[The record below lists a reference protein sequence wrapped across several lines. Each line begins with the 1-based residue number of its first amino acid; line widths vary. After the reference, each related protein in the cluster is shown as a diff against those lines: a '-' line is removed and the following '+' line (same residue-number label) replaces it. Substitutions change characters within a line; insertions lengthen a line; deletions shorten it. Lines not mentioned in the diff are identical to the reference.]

1 MSAINTATSDQ
12 RDSLGQTAVS
22 AILVGVAFYFGC
34 ELGLALMTP
43 SNSIAMF
50 FPANAIM
57 LAALLLTNQRRWWA
71 YLLVMALVDIAIS
84 IGDELS
90 VHRVV
95 LYAAA
100 NLLEVLVAAIG
111 LKFFVT
117 GPLKFE
123 RLQEML
129 TFLLLAALV
138 APIASASVASAA
150 TLFEAPDT
158 NYWRLWRAWF
168 LSDALGLLIVTPLIV
183 LWFRAGFSWLTS
195 VTLNRAMEAM
205 GLTLS
210 LFVVCYFALGGT
222 VGAAG
227 NFPALLYAPVPLLL
241 WAALRFNQ
249 HGAHLAILVIT
260 AFSVSNAVN
269 GLGPFTTN
277 TPTDNVLSLQ
287 LYLIAAAI
295 PMMLLSVVLSERKQA
310 DDEKME
316 LVRQLHQLQKIEAV
330 GTLAGGIAHD
340 FNNILTTILG
350 YTEMLLID
358 KVDRSDSKK
367 YLEQVDRAG
376 RRAQRL
382 VKQLLTFGQLDEL
395 SLRPIA
401 MPPVVEHAIETVRAT
416 LPSDVE
422 VTTMISPH
430 CAPVL
435 ADSTQILQVV
445 QNLCLNASHAMTD
458 APKLIAV
465 RLTQVELAP
474 SNELPAGSYL
484 KLTISDTGQGMS
496 AETQLRIFEPYYSTR
511 GVAGDGTGLGLP
523 IVHGI
528 VERHHGIVTIRSEV
542 GKGTTVDVLLPVT
555 AEASVADVY

>member
-100 NLLEVLVAAIG
+100 NFLEVLVAAIG

-138 APIASASVASAA
+138 APFASASVASAV
-150 TLFEAPDT
+150 TFFETPDT
-158 NYWRLWRAWF
+158 IYWRFWRAWF

-222 VGAAG
+222 IGAAG
-227 NFPALLYAPVPLLL
+227 NFPALLYAPVPFLL

-249 HGAHLAILVIT
+249 LGAHLAILVIT

-277 TPTDNVLSLQ
+277 TPADNVLSLQ

-310 DDEKME
+310 DDEKIE
-316 LVRQLHQLQKIEAV
+316 LLQQLHQLHKLQAV
-330 GTLAGGIAHD
+330 GKLAGGIAHD
-340 FNNILTTILG
+340 FNNILATILG

-358 KVDRSDSKK
+358 KVDGGDSKK

-395 SLRPIA
+395 TLRPIDIA
-401 MPPVVEHAIETVRAT
+401 PVVEHAIEMVRVT

-445 QNLCLNASHAMTD
+445 HNLCINASHAMAD
-458 APKLIAV
+458 APKLITV
-465 RLTQVELAP
+465 RLTQVVLAP
-474 SNELPAGSYL
+474 SNEQPAGSYL

-511 GVAGDGTGLGLP
+511 GVGGDGTGLGLS

-528 VERHHGIVTIRSEV
+528 VERHHGTVTIKSDV
-542 GKGTTVDVLLPVT
+542 NKGTTVDVLLPIT
-555 AEASVADVY
+555 AEASVANVY